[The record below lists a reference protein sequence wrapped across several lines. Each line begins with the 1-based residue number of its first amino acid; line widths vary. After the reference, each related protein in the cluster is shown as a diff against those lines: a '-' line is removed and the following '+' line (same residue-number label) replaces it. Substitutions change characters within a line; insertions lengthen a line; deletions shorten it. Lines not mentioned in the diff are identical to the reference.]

1 MWRSYQYSLK
11 VKRRKIDRY
20 PIAPSDEGTYE
31 WLEGQMALLISTTMV
46 SCGKGWQRRGKSG
59 AILPLIWGVTVAS
72 RLASCQSSPATC
84 LLACIL
90 TPEGREASLT
100 LYEYGRI
107 KQPLHELS
115 GLWMAWGPWGAP
127 AINTLCTTNI
137 ATLAAIISTWIA
149 LPHQNAINLYLSVL
163 EQMQDRNSS
172 IFCSEFNA
180 RGVPSSKIG
189 CYLLRDWL
197 VACSPDWL

>member
-1 MWRSYQYSLK
+1 MRKSTTGQSDKSKIIITPTLHPHCFTVFPHYCVWRSYQYSLK
-11 VKRRKIDRY
+11 AQRGKNDVRMARRADGL
-20 PIAPSDEGTYE
+20 ANFNHHGV
-31 WLEGQMALLISTTMV
+31 L
-46 SCGKGWQRRGKSG
+46 WQRVAEKGEEWCYIAANLRCYGGISPRQ
-59 AILPLIWGVTVAS
+59 LPKF
-72 RLASCQSSPATC
+72 TC
-84 LLACIL
+84 YVPLACIL

-149 LPHQNAINLYLSVL
+149 LPHQNAINLYLSV
-163 EQMQDRNSS
+163 
-172 IFCSEFNA
+172 F
-180 RGVPSSKIG
+180 
-189 CYLLRDWL
+189 
-197 VACSPDWL
+197 

>member
-1 MWRSYQYSLK
+1 MSDCSLWR
-11 VKRRKIDRY
+11 RY
-20 PIAPSDEGTYE
+20 VRMTWRADGLASFNHHGV
-31 WLEGQMALLISTTMV
+31 L
-46 SCGKGWQRRGKSG
+46 WQRVAEKGEEWCYIAANLRCYSG
-59 AILPLIWGVTVAS
+59 ISPRQLPKF
-72 RLASCQSSPATC
+72 TC
-84 LLACIL
+84 YVPLACIL

-137 ATLAAIISTWIA
+137 ATLAAIISAWIA

-172 IFCSEFNA
+172 IFCSAFNA